1 MSGVYNS
8 MIKNKLISG
17 VVGTDYHIPFG
28 TPAEYQ
34 DAVVRLEF
42 GVLY

>member
-17 VVGTDYHIPFG
+17 VVGTDYHISFG

-34 DAVVRLEF
+34 DAVDRPEF
-42 GVLY
+42 GELL